1 MPDQCPFSG
10 KPCGKATKAQ
20 VKLTTQNGVNTVQCC
35 EDCADRLTSPF
46 SPLLAGNNPTPAKTP
61 QPLAMVPNPFHP
73 LMVNP
78 FAAAMN
84 AMILG
89 AANQGPACRGCG
101 RTLRELHMG
110 AKLGCPQC
118 YEDLGPYIKNAMS
131 GIQDGASCHHNDAKR
146 PNDRKETRLLD
157 KEVLKAQMAKAVAEE
172 RYEDA
177 AEIRDLL
184 RGSEPAV
191 DQAKVKELERLM
203 AAAVAEERYEDAA
216 KFRDELK
223 DLKAGR

>member
-20 VKLTTQNGVNTVQCC
+20 VKLTTQNGVTTVQCC

-46 SPLLAGNNPTPAKTP
+46 SPLVAGGN
-61 QPLAMVPNPFHP
+61 QPPNQAQPPAMVSFPFHP
-73 LMVNP
+73 LMMNP
-78 FAAAMN
+78 FAAAIN
-84 AMILG
+84 AILLG
-89 AANQGPACRGCG
+89 AAQPGPTCRGCG
-101 RTLRELHMG
+101 RTLRELHQG

-118 YEDLGPYIKNAMS
+118 YEDLGPYIKNAIS
-131 GIQDGASCHHNDAKR
+131 DVQEGASCHHRDAKR
-146 PNDRKETRLLD
+146 PKAENKEDRLD
-157 KEVLKAQMAKAVAEE
+157 KEALKAQMAKAVAEE

-184 RGSEPAV
+184 RKMNPPI
-191 DQAKVKELERLM
+191 DQAKVNELERLM
-203 AAAVAEERYEDAA
+203 AAAVAEERYKDAA

-223 DLKAGR
+223 ELKAGN